1 MAEDVQLLVEPV
13 EDAALVM
20 EDVREVVARHRQV
33 VELLGDP
40 APRKLVVGGP
50 ELFGRKQDE
59 RSRFR
64 ATVFDPT
71 TGAADAYGVADLW
84 FLRYHPDELE
94 DGVVV
99 GGTPAQTQTHLDQFV
114 NGESIDGTDVVVW
127 YAGHFR
133 HDEHAP
139 SPHQGHIV
147 GPELR
152 PVRWS

>member
-1 MAEDVQLLVEPV
+1 
-13 EDAALVM
+13 
-20 EDVREVVARHRQV
+20 VREVVARHRHV

-40 APRKLVVGGP
+40 DPGKL
-50 ELFGRKQDE
+50 
-59 RSRFR
+59 
-64 ATVFDPT
+64 
-71 TGAADAYGVADLW
+71 
-84 FLRYHPDELE
+84 
-94 DGVVV
+94 V